1 MPKSNLTLIVDM
13 RIRRE
18 HSMAG
23 EIRAHIT
30 EAVKSI
36 ADSSWRGREHTAEE
50 IAHDIKNFLDEE
62 EEDIITETE
71 WQEIFD
77 LFPIMDLSGKI
88 FQIKDSFVNEYGYG
102 KEKIVAETATT
113 APETEVDSPEKIL
126 LKSSDPIIQEQELVK
141 QLREIRKSGVKR
153 IVELYQEVFPNSVVA
168 PSDKELIDF
177 IKNKMLALKDNR
189 RTVIIALQ
197 RIVGLEKIRRV
208 FDILEEK
215 RPFDSKMELFEQ
227 WLKKQKTE

>member
-1 MPKSNLTLIVDM
+1 MLKSNPALIADM

-23 EIRAHIT
+23 EIRTHIT

-50 IAHDIKNFLDEE
+50 IANDIKNFLDEE

-88 FQIKDSFVNEYGYG
+88 FQIKDSFVNAYGYG
-102 KEKIVAETATT
+102 KEKIAAETTTT

-126 LKSSDPIIQEQELVK
+126 SKSSDPIIQEQELVK

-153 IVELYQEVFPNSVVA
+153 IVELYQEVFPISATA
-168 PSDKELIDF
+168 PSDKELINF
-177 IKNKMLALKDNR
+177 VKNKSLALKDNR

-197 RIVGLEKIRRV
+197 RIVGL
-208 FDILEEK
+208 
-215 RPFDSKMELFEQ
+215 
-227 WLKKQKTE
+227 